1 MGYGDDMDSDPSRL
15 CMPVSHLISGFI
27 ILLYF
32 VSSMTEAVGSAIRPL
47 QLWAT
52 SSMFLSLSYPDALL
66 FPTLDAPSLDVPVYC
81 LDSQSNILCTIDRV
95 LGKCVHISGAES
107 QREAVSLVGS
117 VDWLLLNCTEAWTM
131 IPVENLLSFCAST
144 STKLGV
150 FVRRAEDVP
159 GLAFALQVGVD
170 ALILHSDLDS
180 TEKKELWVAC
190 IQARE
195 QRREMSTIAP
205 LKKKI
210 RQEEKEEESI
220 TSEGIIT
227 QITSA
232 GLGDRVCLDF
242 IQLLHE
248 GEGVWIGSCARSL
261 LLIHAE
267 VSENAFVPSRP
278 FRVNCGAVHSY
289 VLMAD
294 GGLKYLS
301 EVKAGDRVRVTSAR
315 LRGKSRDGIVGRVK
329 LEPRPMMKIS
339 FSYDGGE
346 GQVFL
351 QQAETVKV
359 LVSVSGSDGGKDGK
373 EWEAVAVT
381 ELKEGR
387 KGVFVRLQCKGTHV
401 GKAID
406 AQVIER

>member
-1 MGYGDDMDSDPSRL
+1 
-15 CMPVSHLISGFI
+15 MPVSHLPSGFI

-32 VSSMTEAVGSAIRPL
+32 VSSMNGVVGSAIRPL

-66 FPTLDAPSLDVPVYC
+66 LPTLNAPSLDLPVYC
-81 LDSQSNILCTIDRV
+81 LDSQSNILSTIDRV
-95 LGKCVHISGAES
+95 VGKCVHISGAES
-107 QREAVSLVGS
+107 QCEAVSLVGS

-159 GLAFALQVGVD
+159 GLAFALQIGVD
-170 ALILHSDLDS
+170 ALILCSDLDS

-210 RQEEKEEESI
+210 RLEEKEKEDSSHSIERI

-232 GLGDRVCLDF
+232 GLGDRICLDF